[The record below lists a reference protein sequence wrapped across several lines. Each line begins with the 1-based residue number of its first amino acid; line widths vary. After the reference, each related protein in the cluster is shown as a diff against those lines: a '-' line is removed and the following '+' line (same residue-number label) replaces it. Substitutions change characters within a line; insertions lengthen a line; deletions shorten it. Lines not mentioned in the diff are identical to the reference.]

1 MPQKKPKNDPQQ
13 VYPPRQRSDERQ
25 RSRQAYA
32 RPEKQQKVS
41 GFRRIWARLRG
52 FQFSRNIGI
61 DLGTATVLVYMQGK
75 GIVLQEPSVVAIDT
89 NTDRILKVGKEAQ
102 QMLGRTPG
110 NISAVRPLRD
120 GVISQYDVTLKMIQ
134 YFIRKACGNLFFPP
148 RVMICIPSGIT
159 EVEERAVLDAAHAA
173 GAQKTYLIEEPKA
186 AAIGAGLNIYAPVGN
201 MVVDIGGGTTDVA
214 VLSLGGVVVSESI
227 KIAGDKFD
235 EAIMRYVRRKYNVL
249 IGERT
254 AEAIKKH
261 IGAVYDH
268 PKAQTVEVKGRCLN
282 QGLPKLV
289 SISSKEMIEALA
301 EPITAILDAICSVI
315 ERTPPELL
323 GDILKN
329 GIVMTG
335 GGSLLYGFDQLVTRV
350 TGIPTRVAED
360 AVSCVAIGTGK
371 SLDHLD
377 MLQEGAINL
386 SRERKIRL

>member
-1 MPQKKPKNDPQQ
+1 MNNEQPQRSKPKAGFF
-13 VYPPRQRSDERQ
+13 QRLT
-25 RSRQAYA
+25 A
-32 RPEKQQKVS
+32 RAK
-41 GFRRIWARLRG
+41 G
-52 FQFSRNIGI
+52 FQVSRNIGI
-61 DLGTATVLVYMQGK
+61 DLGTATVLVYTQGK

-110 NISAVRPLRD
+110 NITAVRPLRD
-120 GVISQYDVTLKMIQ
+120 GVISQYEVTLKMIQ

-159 EVEERAVLDAAHAA
+159 EVEERAVLDAAREA
-173 GAQKTYLIEEPKA
+173 GAHKTYLIEEPKA

-268 PKAQTVEVKGRCLN
+268 PKAKTVEVKGRCMN
-282 QGLPKLV
+282 QGLPKV
-289 SISSKEMIEALA
+289 ITISSKEMIEALA
-301 EPITAILDAICSVI
+301 EPITAVLDAVCSVI

-350 TGIPTRVAED
+350 TGIPTRVAND

-371 SLDHLD
+371 SLDNLD
-377 MLQEGAINL
+377 MLSEGAINL
-386 SRERKIRL
+386 SRERKVRL